1 MLFYLD
7 FETTGLNVLSDSIVE
22 IGLLDHRGSAVYSTV
37 VQPPVLPGDEPTVHG
52 IESKELSEGPTFP
65 IAFQRMLEFL
75 AVNVDMAVV
84 DASDS
89 SDDERGPMPALRE
102 RPPAVMIAGHTIS
115 MCPSYSWSVFGMG

>member
-1 MLFYLD
+1 M
-7 FETTGLNVLSDSIVE
+7 E

-52 IESKELSEGPTFP
+52 IESAELAEGPTFP
-65 IAFQRMLEFL
+65 TAFQRMLEFL
-75 AVNVDMAVV
+75 AANVNMAVV

-102 RPPAVMIAGHTIS
+102 RPPAVMIAGQSIYKFDMPILFVGCLRHGIGKRF
-115 MCPSYSWSVFGMG
+115 V